1 MISYTLKCEHGHSF
15 DSWFQSADA
24 FDRLKAAGHVSCA
37 VCGSTSVEKAIM
49 APRVTTARDRAVPK
63 APAKTPPPEMQD
75 VLQKMKRHV
84 EENASYVGKD
94 FATEARAQHLGDAP
108 ERPIYGEAKPE
119 DAKSLLED
127 GVQVLPLPFTPS
139 RNTN

>member
-1 MISYTLKCEHGHSF
+1 MISYKLKCEHGHSF

-37 VCGSTSVEKAIM
+37 LCGSTNVEKAIM
-49 APRVTTARDRAVPK
+49 APRVTPGRDRATPK
-63 APAKTPPPEMQD
+63 PPAKTPPPEMPAA
-75 VLQKMKRHV
+75 LQEMKRQV

-119 DAKSLLED
+119 DAKSLIED
-127 GVQVLPLPFTPS
+127 GVPVLPLPFTPT